1 MSEQRT
7 LGVIGALVWDRFL
20 RTGPSGDPIEE
31 WGGISYAISALS
43 ASLPHSWKILPILKL
58 GQDLSEAAV
67 TLLKEIPRVDQS
79 CVIIVPEENNRVE
92 LSYSRD
98 GSRTERLTGGVPG
111 WTWDELDPLVDI
123 CDALYVN
130 FVSGFE
136 MELETAQA
144 LHDNFSGPIYADLH
158 SLFLSTAKGGTRA
171 LTHLN
176 AWEDWFQC
184 FDVVQMNEVESTL
197 VGCKGDLSDI
207 VFDQPGMKPRL
218 IAITLGSQGAQ
229 FFTTAS
235 FNSHW
240 NSLIDFSAATVAS
253 SGRVPLSKPPSKG
266 DPTGCG
272 DVWGATALAR
282 LLDGDALEDVISKAN
297 ELASQ
302 NVGQL
307 GARNLF
313 NHLEGK
319 LSHFEETE

>member
-1 MSEQRT
+1 MSGQRT
-7 LGVIGALVWDRFL
+7 LGVIGALVWDQFL
-20 RTGPSGDPIEE
+20 RTGPSGDPVEE

-58 GQDLSEAAV
+58 GQDLSEDAV

-79 CVIIVPEENNRVE
+79 CVMTVPEKNNRVE
-92 LSYSRD
+92 LSYSQD

-130 FVSGFE
+130 FISGFE

-144 LHDNFSGPIYADLH
+144 IRDNFSGPTYADLH
-158 SLFLSTAKGGTRA
+158 SLFLSTAKGGTRIPTP
-171 LTHLN
+171 LS

-184 FDVVQMNEVESTL
+184 FDVVQMNEVESQL

-207 VFDQPGMKPRL
+207 ASDQLGMKPRM

-235 FNSHW
+235 FNSYW
-240 NSLIDFSAATVAS
+240 NSLIGFSTATVAS
-253 SGRVPLSKPPSKG
+253 SGRVPLSKPPSEG

-272 DVWGATALAR
+272 DVWGATAFAR
-282 LLDGDALEDVISKAN
+282 LLDGDALEDVLSKAN

>member
-1 MSEQRT
+1 M
-7 LGVIGALVWDRFL
+7 
-20 RTGPSGDPIEE
+20 
-31 WGGISYAISALS
+31 
-43 ASLPHSWKILPILKL
+43 
-58 GQDLSEAAV
+58 
-67 TLLKEIPRVDQS
+67 
-79 CVIIVPEENNRVE
+79 
-92 LSYSRD
+92 
-98 GSRTERLTGGVPG
+98 
-111 WTWDELDPLVDI
+111 
-123 CDALYVN
+123 N

-171 LTHLN
+171 PTHLN

-207 VFDQPGMKPRL
+207 AFDQLGMKPRL

>member
-144 LHDNFSGPIYADLH
+144 HHDNLTVPNYADLH
-158 SLFLSTAKGGTRA
+158 SLFLSTAKSGIRA
-171 LTHLN
+171 PTHLN

-207 VFDQPGMKPRL
+207 AFDQLGMKPRL